1 MKQMHTTYVSTMLF
15 ISKKTIDK
23 HLQHQERHYQKNI
36 YTYDML
42 DIKFYKKTYII
53 HIYIYIFST
62 KLEQNWY
69 KCL

>member
-1 MKQMHTTYVSTMLF
+1 MFLPCYLFTTSG
-15 ISKKTIDK
+15 KT
-23 HLQHQERHYQKNI
+23 LQKNI